1 LRRTATLSEKGN
13 LDMKKALVCAL
24 VALVLAMAAGVAS
37 ATSGRADASAAAPGV
52 TKKTITIGG
61 TFPLS
66 GPASIYAPI
75 ARGMD
80 TYFKYVNAHGGVYGR
95 KIVWRYYDD
104 EYNPAK
110 TVALTNK
117 LVVEDKVFAI
127 VGSLGT
133 EHNQA
138 IRPMLNQRKIP
149 QVLISTGA
157 SSFGLTAKQFPWT
170 IGWQPDY
177 IAEGRIY
184 GRWIANN
191 APRAKIAVFY
201 QNDDYGKEYLQGV
214 EQGLGAKKSLIV
226 SRESYEANDAAYGAQ
241 IAKQKL
247 SGADTWVLLTTP
259 TPTVKAMLQAKAV
272 AWKPDT
278 IVINS
283 VAASDAVMKA
293 AEDRQLKEY
302 TQGAISDSY
311 IKNPG
316 NPKYKSDAAIKRYL
330 AMAKKYGKG
339 ANTEDAIYYYGVAK
353 GYDTVKLLFKAGRNP
368 TRASFM
374 RAARAMNWV
383 NPFALKGMR
392 VKTSGTKDAFPL
404 DQVKLIRY
412 QSGTWGEISG
422 LMKAR

>member
-1 LRRTATLSEKGN
+1 MRKSVSLAFAALLLAAAASLS
-13 LDMKKALVCAL
+13 
-24 VALVLAMAAGVAS
+24 
-37 ATSGRADASAAAPGV
+37 ASAAPQGANATEATPGV
-52 TKKTITIGG
+52 TKKSITIGG

-66 GPASIYAPI
+66 GIASIYAPI

-80 TYFKYVNAHGGVYGR
+80 TYFKYINSRGGVYGR
-95 KIVWRYYDD
+95 KIIWKYYDD
-104 EYNPAK
+104 AYNPAR
-110 TVALTNK
+110 TVELTNK

-149 QVLISTGA
+149 HLLISTGA
-157 SSFGLTAKQFPWT
+157 ASFGLQHKQFPWT

-201 QNDDYGKEYLQGV
+201 QNDDYGKEYLQGL
-214 EQGLGAKKSLIV
+214 ESGLGAKKSLIV
-226 SRESYEANDAAYGAQ
+226 SREHYEANDAAYGAQ

-259 TPTVKAMLQAKAV
+259 TPTVKAMLQAKAL

-278 IVINS
+278 VVINS
-283 VAASDAVMKA
+283 VSASDAVMKA
-293 AEDRQLKEY
+293 AEDRQLREY
-302 TQGAISDSY
+302 TNGAISDGY

-316 NPKYKSDAAIKRYL
+316 NPKYKKDRAVKRYF
-330 AMAKKYGKG
+330 AMAKRFGKG
-339 ANTEDAIYYYGVAK
+339 NNVEDAIYYYGVAK
-353 GYDTVKLLFKAGRNP
+353 AHDMVKLLFKAGKKP
-368 TRASFM
+368 TRAKLI
-374 RAARAMNWV
+374 RAARSMNWV

-392 VKTSGTKDAFPL
+392 VKTKGAKDAFPL
-404 DQVKLIRY
+404 DQTKMIRY
-412 QSGTWGEISG
+412 QNGTWSEISG